1 MATKR
6 PPGLIYDEADID
18 AVTRTMLGEA
28 AGEGAEG
35 LAAVAHVLV
44 NRLEKGGYGG
54 SLYKVAHAPKQFSAW
69 NSGALGGNN
78 LVNMSADDPRYQQA
92 RAIAEQVLNGQLQDN
107 TGGAVNYFAPAG
119 MTGKKGTRK
128 GAPSWADDMAYTTT
142 IGGHQFYSDNSA
154 AGAAQR
160 LARGP
165 DVASLQQQLASR
177 GFNPGPID
185 GFNGPKTKAAVRAFQ
200 QANGLTVDGI
210 VGPQTMAALNRAGSA
225 RPTTLPQPPGGMRPL
240 PTLPPPPP
248 LIPNEMMPER
258 AQFKPLPAPPPLTPQ
273 TSDPNGMIGL
283 GNGVGYGPGWQ
294 TLNTLKDISAGVY
307 PRPAA
312 PTPRSQ
318 TALEPA
324 RASAVDPVGAGPGSY
339 ATFTG
344 LLNDMNGTPARQAPT
359 PLPRLASRAPVIKP
373 LVQRDES
380 WVQQGPD
387 MAALGAIKAPPPAP
401 SPGLTTRTVKTV
413 PIDLATGN
421 PIIAAAPPVAPTMA
435 ETQAEM
441 RPTPGMVRQFP
452 PPPVVRPGA
461 GLGAVAGM
469 GAVAGGANGVA
480 PPNPNMPRYVPPA
493 LPRVGPTSPVVPPS
507 PGGFNLGAVLGGL
520 GSNIQGG
527 LTNAG
532 QALTT
537 TASNAIEGTR
547 NAIGT
552 TAQNAGDLL
561 KSELMGTVKGRTLL
575 FNTALGLPAPGS
587 RNPTRYGNTF
597 AERQENARRRE
608 AMAYGLP
615 YVPPQTGVRTSLSL
629 RPSSPLPTVPAPRSN
644 RPAPRNTGR
653 WEGVLDEFGM
663 IL

>member
-28 AGEGAEG
+28 ANQGDDG
-35 LAAVAHVLV
+35 LAAVAHVIV
-44 NRLEKGGYGG
+44 NRLEKGGYGKT
-54 SLYKVAHAPKQFSAW
+54 LNDVARAPKQFSAW
-69 NSGALGGNN
+69 NSKGLGGNN
-78 LVNMSADDPRYQQA
+78 LVNISADDPRYQRA
-92 RAIAEQVLNGQLQDN
+92 RAIAEEVLNGRRADN

-119 MTGKKGTRK
+119 MTGKNGTVKGEPK
-128 GAPSWADDMAYTTT
+128 WASQMSYTTT
-142 IGGHQFYSDNSA
+142 IGGHKFYSDGA
-154 AGAAQR
+154 VGAADR
-160 LARGP
+160 LANGTSVS
-165 DVASLQQQLASR
+165 DIQQQLAQR

-185 GFNGPKTKAAVRAFQ
+185 GIRGPQTTAAIKAFQ
-200 QANGLTVDGI
+200 KANGLAVDGI
-210 VGPQTMAALNRAGSA
+210 VGPKTLAALQSQQ
-225 RPTTLPQPPGGMRPL
+225 RPTTQREGPPSVPGSLLDFNNMPPRASYWQEAGKPPSTTTQYTVADTRAEQRRPGTPLASRSVSTVPVDMNGNPIVGSSSGPGFVADTSRMTRGEQRLGARPAFTVGTQPALTATMPPGARPSN
-240 PTLPPPPP
+240 
-248 LIPNEMMPER
+248 IPVPS
-258 AQFKPLPAPPPLTPQ
+258 LSPAPPMQ
-273 TSDPNGMIGL
+273 AVWDPFNPNIDKDQARL
-283 GNGVGYGPGWQ
+283 APG
-294 TLNTLKDISAGVY
+294 D
-307 PRPAA
+307 
-312 PTPRSQ
+312 
-318 TALEPA
+318 
-324 RASAVDPVGAGPGSY
+324 
-339 ATFTG
+339 
-344 LLNDMNGTPARQAPT
+344 
-359 PLPRLASRAPVIKP
+359 PRLAFIPEGQNA
-373 LVQRDES
+373 
-380 WVQQGPD
+380 
-387 MAALGAIKAPPPAP
+387 
-401 SPGLTTRTVKTV
+401 
-413 PIDLATGN
+413 
-421 PIIAAAPPVAPTMA
+421 
-435 ETQAEM
+435 
-441 RPTPGMVRQFP
+441 
-452 PPPVVRPGA
+452 A

>member
-28 AGEGAEG
+28 ANQGDDG

-240 PTLPPPPP
+240 PTLPPPP

-307 PRPAA
+307 PRPA
-312 PTPRSQ
+312 PPPPG
-318 TALEPA
+318 PA
-324 RASAVDPVGAGPGSY
+324 SPV
-339 ATFTG
+339 
-344 LLNDMNGTPARQAPT
+344 
-359 PLPRLASRAPVIKP
+359 
-373 LVQRDES
+373 
-380 WVQQGPD
+380 
-387 MAALGAIKAPPPAP
+387 APPPP
-401 SPGLTTRTVKTV
+401 TV
-413 PIDLATGN
+413 PA
-421 PIIAAAPPVAPTMA
+421 
-435 ETQAEM
+435 
-441 RPTPGMVRQFP
+441 
-452 PPPVVRPGA
+452 
-461 GLGAVAGM
+461 
-469 GAVAGGANGVA
+469 
-480 PPNPNMPRYVPPA
+480 
-493 LPRVGPTSPVVPPS
+493 
-507 PGGFNLGAVLGGL
+507 GGFNLGAVLGGL